1 VLLWVYWAQVPS
13 MGGLGASS
21 PLQPIM
27 VLWSVAALGALY
39 LLAVW
44 IVERGWRGLR
54 NAFGYLAQLSFGVYL
69 AHPMVLDL
77 VLAVLRRAG
86 LMAPSVWVSLTALV
100 LTVVF
105 TVAICS
111 ALHRTPLSL
120 PLMGRKRLTLRSPD
134 RAADQAEAKQ
144 RGAAPT
150 GGSPR
155 LRARLAS
162 VPTAV
167 LGISVLAVLVVGGDQ
182 TPLAETGRPSW
193 EETVVASDPV
203 SATDDD
209 CPAGE
214 PAVGTPIDPGTDC
227 STSGTAVASSAA
239 SASGLPG
246 ISGG

>member
-1 VLLWVYWAQVPS
+1 
-13 MGGLGASS
+13 
-21 PLQPIM
+21 
-27 VLWSVAALGALY
+27 
-39 LLAVW
+39 
-44 IVERGWRGLR
+44 
-54 NAFGYLAQLSFGVYL
+54 
-69 AHPMVLDL
+69 
-77 VLAVLRRAG
+77 
-86 LMAPSVWVSLTALV
+86 V

-105 TVAICS
+105 TVAICG

-203 SATDDD
+203 SPTDDG
-209 CPAGE
+209 CPAGA